1 MKRKAFIAIVA
12 AAGISGAAWQPEV
25 EGFEPYSEIIPGS
38 QAVIEMMPIP
48 GGKFIMGSP
57 SGEPE
62 RNGDE
67 GPQRTVSIDPFWM
80 SKYEITWDQYEA
92 FLSKNNVPVSAEADL
107 TGIQAALDAV
117 TRPSPPYEDPSF
129 NMGRQGGYPAVSMTQ
144 YAALTFCKWL
154 SIATGEFYR
163 LPTEA
168 EWEYACR
175 AGSQEAYSFGSD
187 VALLDE
193 YGWHYKNSG
202 GRYHKV
208 GEKKPNAWGLY
219 DMHGNVAE
227 WTLDQ
232 YFEDFYSSTPAEVEN
247 PWAVPTDLEPR
258 TVRGGSYNDDP
269 GLLRCAARIPSDPD
283 RWKQR
288 DPQIPKS
295 FWWNTDSPFVGF
307 RVVRPAK
314 KMSGEEIKQ
323 FWSAV
328 LDE

>member
-1 MKRKAFIAIVA
+1 MVIVI
-12 AAGISGAAWQPEV
+12 AAGVSGAARLQKV
-25 EGFEPYSEIIPGS
+25 EGFESYSEVIPGS
-38 QAVIEMMPIP
+38 EAAIEMVPVP
-48 GGKFIMGSP
+48 GGEFIMGS
-57 SGEPE
+57 SFGEPG
-62 RNGDE
+62 RNVDE
-67 GPQRTVSIDPFWM
+67 GPQRTVAIDPFWIG
-80 SKYEITWDQYEA
+80 KFEITWEQYEE
-92 FLSKNNVPVSAEADL
+92 FIGNNKIPISADGNLTDL
-107 TGIQAALDAV
+107 QAAVDAI

-129 NMGRQGGYPAVSMTQ
+129 NMGREGGYPAVSMTQ

-154 SIATGEFYR
+154 SLMTGEFYR

-175 AGSQEAYSFGSD
+175 AGSQEAYSFGPD
-187 VALLDE
+187 IALLDE
-193 YGWHYKNSG
+193 YGWHYENSG

-208 GEKKPNAWGLY
+208 GEKTPNAWGIF
-219 DMHGNVAE
+219 DMHGNVSE

-232 YFEDFYSSTPAEVEN
+232 YFEDFYAATAAEVAN

-269 GLLRCAARIPSDPD
+269 ESLRCAARIPSDPE

-314 KMSGEEIKQ
+314 KMSDEEIEQ

-328 LDE
+328 LDD